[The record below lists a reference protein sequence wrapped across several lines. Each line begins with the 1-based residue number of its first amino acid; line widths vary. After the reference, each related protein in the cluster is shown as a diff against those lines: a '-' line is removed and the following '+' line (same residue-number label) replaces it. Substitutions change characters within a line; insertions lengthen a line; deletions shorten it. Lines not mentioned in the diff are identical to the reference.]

1 MTPRIER
8 LIGRDFE
15 ADFDAFLIVDEIN
28 VRYLTGFTGDST
40 WLVVDRAGKA
50 TMLSDGRYETQLSE
64 ECGEL
69 PRVIRPPGQLMPEL
83 LAEFVGDAKL
93 KAIAFEATH
102 VHVATMKTWSEAMP
116 DVTWLETSGVVEDL
130 RQIKDADELA
140 AIRRAIE
147 IAQRAYR
154 SVTAKLS
161 PEMTEIDLFYDLEA
175 TMRSLGAE
183 GVSFHPIVGAEPS
196 GALPHYRPRKVAL
209 GDCRTL
215 LIDWGAKVDGYC
227 SDLTRTL
234 HRPGSSSPTSA
245 RFDAAYQAVLDAQN
259 AAIERIA
266 DGVETVDVDRAAR
279 EVLENAGLGEAF
291 RHGLGHGF
299 GLQIHEDPRMGP
311 SSKAKLRSGMVVTV
325 EPGVYFENEF
335 GIRIEDDILVTDNG
349 YELLSDLPKGLD
361 DCPLVM

>member
-1 MTPRIER
+1 MNPRIER
-8 LIGRDFE
+8 LIGREFE
-15 ADFDAFLIVDEIN
+15 NDFDAFLIVDETN

-40 WLVVDRAGKA
+40 WLVVDRAGNA
-50 TMLSDGRYETQLSE
+50 TMLSDGRYEAQLSD

-69 PRVIRPPGQLMPEL
+69 SQVIRPPGQMLAEL
-83 LAEFVGDAKL
+83 LAEFIADSKL
-93 KAIAFEATH
+93 HSIAFEASH
-102 VHVATMKTWSEAMP
+102 VHVSTMRTWSEAMP
-116 DVTWLETSGVVEDL
+116 DVDWVETAGVVEQL
-130 RQIKDADELA
+130 RQIKDADELGT
-140 AIRRAIE
+140 IRRAID

-161 PEMTEIDLFYDLEA
+161 PEMTEIDLYYDLEA

-196 GALPHYRPRKVAL
+196 GALPHYRPRKVHL

-234 HRPGSSSPTSA
+234 SRLGSKSPTSA
-245 RFDAAYQAVLDAQN
+245 RFETAYQAVLDSQN
-259 AAIERIA
+259 AAIERIV
-266 DGVETVDVDRAAR
+266 DGVEAVEVDRAAR
-279 EVLENAGLGEAF
+279 EVLKNAGLGEAF

-311 SSKAKLRSGMVVTV
+311 SSKTKLRSGMVVTV

-335 GIRIEDDILVTDNG
+335 GIRIEDDILVTDTG